1 MINISKYINSQDVL
15 ELHINPANIDLL
27 SVTTFITGEIED
39 NDVKK
44 PLYDD
49 NYRRVKMIV
58 SGTPLDITVPVT
70 ELDEFLTNFNLE
82 RSK

>member
-1 MINISKYINSQDVL
+1 MINLTKYTNLPDVL

-27 SVTTFITGEIED
+27 SVTNCITGEIED
-39 NDVKK
+39 NGVSK

-49 NYRRVKMIV
+49 NFRRVKMIV
-58 SGTPLDITVPVT
+58 SGTPLDITVPLK